1 MIVKLIN
8 YNIIYGLIKMLL
20 YLFNKGILHFIN
32 YEVFQGIYYG
42 NNYITTVLALLYQ
55 CANMKIVLIYK
66 MVNKIKFLYVLCL
79 SLFFKNKANK
89 KSILFTY
96 FSHVEIMACTT
107 SSVFVWVG
115 VHAIAH
121 VSGQSLLSAAMF
133 FSGAQQITHTVMS
146 MCAMCTQK
154 CFCVHEIT
162 SM

>member
-1 MIVKLIN
+1 
-8 YNIIYGLIKMLL
+8 MLL
-20 YLFNKGILHFIN
+20 YLFNKGNLHFIN

-121 VSGQSLLSAAMF
+121 VSGQPVISCNVLQRGSTNYTHGDEHVRNVHTKMF
-133 FSGAQQITHTVMS
+133 L
-146 MCAMCTQK
+146 CA
-154 CFCVHEIT
+154 
-162 SM
+162 